1 MIISVDT
8 EKAFEKIQ
16 RFFHDKNIQQ
26 PKNRKKLP
34 QLHKGY
40 LKNPQLK
47 SYLMVKDWR
56 ISL

>member
-40 LKNPQLK
+40 LWKIHSWNH
-47 SYLMVKDWR
+47 
-56 ISL
+56 I